1 MKMFNGLAGAEN
13 YAINSSKKHDATR
26 YVTRATLLNTGIVYY
41 VYEKREDIDS
51 GEKVIST
58 FKNGEKI

>member
-1 MKMFNGLAGAEN
+1 MKMFNGLAGAEK
-13 YAINSSKKHDATR
+13 YAIKRSKKNDATR

-58 FKNGEKI
+58 FKNGERI